1 MNHALDDTGAVML
14 EDNLTIVNQLDH
26 LAITLNTDLIH
37 STLEEPCEIVD
48 DCSALGLVCLF
59 HTRLL
64 PLGL

>member
-1 MNHALDDTGAVML
+1 ML

-26 LAITLNTDLIH
+26 LAIALNTDLVY